1 MSAGNVLVILPSS
14 RFMNSN
20 AEAPCSVG
28 YHLKELAVPV
38 KELRQKDFQILIA
51 TPEGDTPFIDP
62 HSLADVNEDERLFY
76 EVLVKENTQLLLPLS
91 LERMT
96 EEFLGTVDGLL
107 IPGGFAALVD
117 FWDHPAIKHIL
128 KHMHKHCKPT
138 AVIGHGAIALAYAIK
153 ADETWAYSNYAMT
166 CTPEIEDEAAEET
179 VLGCPIKPHVNTK
192 LSEYGADLSYGP
204 HNSGFLIEHK
214 ELITGQDASSSRP
227 VAYKLIEQ
235 LSRYQNC
242 RCCG

>member
-14 RFMNSN
+14 RFMKSN

-51 TPEGDTPFIDP
+51 TPDGDTPFIDP
-62 HSLADVNEDERLFY
+62 HSLADVSEEERLFY

-96 EEFLGTVDGLL
+96 EEFLGTVDGVL
-107 IPGGFAALVD
+107 IPGGFATLLD
-117 FWDHPAIKHIL
+117 FWDDPAIKHIL

-138 AVIGHGAIALAYAIK
+138 AAIGHGTIALAYAIK
-153 ADETWAYSNYAMT
+153 EEESWAYLDYAMT
-166 CTPEIEDEAAEET
+166 CTPEAEDESAEET
-179 VLGCPIKPHVNTK
+179 VLGFPLEPHVSAK
-192 LSEYGADLSYGP
+192 LSEYGAALSYGP
-204 HNSGFLIEHK
+204 HNSGFIMEHK
-214 ELITGQDASSSRP
+214 ELITGQDASASRP

-235 LSRYQNC
+235 LSRYQQN
-242 RCCG
+242 RCCS